1 MPRNRNLTAQ
11 INDKFACVEIQCN
24 TRNAFKE
31 DMVLTASKGSC
42 AKWIIQIPRMAL
54 ATN

>member
-1 MPRNRNLTAQ
+1 MCPAVL
-11 INDKFACVEIQCN
+11 KFNAIKEK
-24 TRNAFKE
+24 AFKE
-31 DMVLTASKGSC
+31 DKVLTASKGSC